1 MAHPCSPTQP
11 EILALTLIAQK
22 ENLSTLLVINW
33 FDSFIR
39 ALNSFKI
46 MNF

>member
-1 MAHPCSPTQP
+1 MANPCPPTQL
-11 EILALTLIAQK
+11 EILALTPIAQK
-22 ENLSTLLVINW
+22 EHLSTLLVTNW